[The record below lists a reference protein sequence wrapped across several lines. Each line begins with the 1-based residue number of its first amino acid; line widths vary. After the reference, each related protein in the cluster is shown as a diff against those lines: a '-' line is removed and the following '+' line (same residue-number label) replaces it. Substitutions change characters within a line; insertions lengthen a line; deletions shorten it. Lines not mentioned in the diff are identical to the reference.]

1 MDTSKRDA
9 GCTCPDELNE
19 PLPGT
24 TPAPSQ
30 TPTQTG
36 LMTACRASALIQ
48 KRIA

>member
-24 TPAPSQ
+24 TPAQSPNK
-30 TPTQTG
+30 TQ
-36 LMTACRASALIQ
+36 LMTACRAAPLIQ
-48 KRIA
+48 KVIG